1 MTYAD
6 AGINIQKFRGV
17 ARHGGGLGDAGAPND
32 DGSYTGA
39 DASSSLSVQ
48 YYRDQ
53 ATKFQDTLNAFD
65 LALTSAENL
74 LAAGDISPELMRDLQ
89 QMLVEADSKKTQM
102 RLTAEAINAAAAAI
116 NAAGGRFPEI
126 SVPSGL
132 GFVPVLI
139 PAAALAAFAAIAGLT
154 YFASQWIK
162 GYNERLKREQLISS
176 ASGAQKDSIVQA
188 LAESDNAVA
197 AMESQG
203 LFGGSLGIAGI
214 AKWVAIAGV
223 AYFAWQAYQKHSKG
237 D

>member
-1 MTYAD
+1 METFFKRS
-6 AGINIQKFRGV
+6 GI
-17 ARHGGGLGDAGAPND
+17 GDAGLPND

-39 DASSSLSVQ
+39 DATSATSVQ

-53 ATKFQDTLNAFD
+53 ATKFQETLNAFD
-65 LALTSAENL
+65 TALTSAENL
-74 LAAGDISPELMRDLQ
+74 LAAGDISPDLMRDLR
-89 QMLVEADSKKTQM
+89 QMLIDADSKKTQM

-176 ASGAQKDSIVQA
+176 ASGGNRDAIVQA
-188 LAESDNAVA
+188 IAESDNAVA

-203 LFGGSLGIAGI
+203 LFGGSSSIASI
-214 AKWVAIAGV
+214 AKWLAIAGM
-223 AYFAWQAYQKHSKG
+223 AYFAWRAWEKRG

>member
-1 MTYAD
+1 MEYAD
-6 AGINIQKFRGV
+6 AGIRIPKFRGS
-17 ARHGGGLGDAGAPND
+17 LGDAGLPND

-39 DASSSLSVQ
+39 DSSSAMSVQ

-53 ATKFQDTLNAFD
+53 ATKFQETLNAFD

-89 QMLVEADSKKTQM
+89 QMLIEADAKKTQM

-126 SVPSGL
+126 SVPAGL

-197 AMESQG
+197 QIDSQG
-203 LFGGSLGIAGI
+203 LFGGSSMIAGI

-223 AYFAWQAYQKHSKG
+223 AYFAWRAWEKRG